1 MKCRIVKK
9 TLSAYIDKELTAP
22 ECLKIEKHLAGC
34 SICRQELNRLAR
46 AWEILDIWGGVE
58 APADFEANFQQK
70 LKMQKIQIQNFIKN
84 IFNIPVVFS
93 MIITLIIGL
102 ILGNYLSDAIFFKN
116 INNDRIVGAEIKDI
130 FYLETF
136 DVIPANSIEDVY
148 INLISQNENN
158 NQGRFK

>member
-1 MKCRIVKK
+1 
-9 TLSAYIDKELTAP
+9 
-22 ECLKIEKHLAGC
+22 
-34 SICRQELNRLAR
+34 R